1 MSMLALSTQAVRQS
15 PGILNFCKDGVLTW
29 KECFCDNVL
38 NNATTLQSN
47 SSCSMACTGNS
58 AQVCGG
64 PDLITVYYAN
74 APAPQGPQTNPGPAG
89 WTSAGCWADG
99 SSKALANQVQVPG
112 GGTNMTIVEC
122 TSACSAA
129 GYKLAGVEYASKSHY
144 HIMSYMYKSSC

>member
-1 MSMLALSTQAVRQS
+1 MSMLAPSTQAVRHFAA
-15 PGILNFCKDGVLTW
+15 ILHVCRDERLMWT
-29 KECFCDNVL
+29 ECFCDNVL

-47 SSCSMACTGNS
+47 PTCNMACSGNS
-58 AQVCGG
+58 TQACGG

-99 SSKALANQVQVPG
+99 PSKALANSVQVPG
-112 GGTNMTIVEC
+112 GGNNMTVMEC

-129 GYKLAGVEYASKSHY
+129 GYKLAGVEYASKLLQHRL
-144 HIMSYMYKSSC
+144 